1 MNMRYYVMFDS
12 DTCPIEYKKCG
23 VEVMNETEDKL
34 WCMACE
40 YMHVF
45 DEFEYDDD
53 NNLVDAVEKINRY
66 GIKGNYYNNK
76 YYIENS
82 YLNEQDWIVRFE
94 DNNVY
99 VITEF
104 IHSSGTIIAIKFV
117 KAFEVPKED
126 GIHYVKELNANIKVE
141 YEEDYG
147 WIIVP

>member
-1 MNMRYYVMFDS
+1 MDMKYYIFIDS
-12 DTCPIEYKKCG
+12 DCPEEYSKCS

-76 YYIENS
+76 YYIPES
-82 YLNEQDWIVRFE
+82 YINEYDWILRYE
-94 DNNVY
+94 DNHIY
-99 VITEF
+99 EITEF
-104 IHSSGTIIAIKFV
+104 IHCSGTIIATKFV

-126 GIHYVKELNANIKVE
+126 GIHYVEELDAYVKVE

-147 WIIVP
+147 WTIVP

>member
-12 DTCPIEYKKCG
+12 NTCPTEYEKCG

-53 NNLVDAVEKINRY
+53 NNLIDAVEKINRY

-104 IHSSGTIIAIKFV
+104 IHCSGTIIATKFV

-126 GIHYVKELNANIKVE
+126 GIYYVEELNANIKVE